1 MKFKVLKSK
10 ILRNLFIAI
19 GVLVIG
25 NLISV
30 YYLNSARTNVLD
42 LPKVPRLLV
51 KLLNVNLEANLP
63 TYFSA
68 LVLLGDAILLAFI
81 AYGSK
86 AIGERFWHWIG
97 LSAIF
102 VFISLDEMIQIHE
115 QLRAP
120 MEALFNTSGL
130 LYFAWFIP
138 YLALVVIIGIAYFK
152 FMMRL
157 PKKILKLF
165 ILAGVVFVFG
175 AVGME
180 MLGGMHAEVHS
191 EDTLTYALM
200 YSFEEF
206 LEMSGAVIF
215 FYALIFYIEM
225 KFKTTSFVFGSKDV

>member
-86 AIGERFWHWIG
+86 AIGERFWHWIVG
-97 LSAIF
+97 NF
-102 VFISLDEMIQIHE
+102 CFY
-115 QLRAP
+115 
-120 MEALFNTSGL
+120 LF
-130 LYFAWFIP
+130 
-138 YLALVVIIGIAYFK
+138 
-152 FMMRL
+152 R
-157 PKKILKLF
+157 
-165 ILAGVVFVFG
+165 
-175 AVGME
+175 
-180 MLGGMHAEVHS
+180 
-191 EDTLTYALM
+191 
-200 YSFEEF
+200 
-206 LEMSGAVIF
+206 
-215 FYALIFYIEM
+215 
-225 KFKTTSFVFGSKDV
+225 